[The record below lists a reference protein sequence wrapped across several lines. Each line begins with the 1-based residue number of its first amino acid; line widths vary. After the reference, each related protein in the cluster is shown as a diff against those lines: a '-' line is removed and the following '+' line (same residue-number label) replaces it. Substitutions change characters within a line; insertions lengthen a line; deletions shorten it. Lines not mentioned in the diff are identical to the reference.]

1 MIKRNL
7 LVLGLATLLS
17 ACGFHLRGTGTNE
30 MAVKEIDLK
39 ARDAYGQTVKD
50 LRAALERSGV
60 AVVSGAPYTLNLIQ
74 ESEDS
79 RSATYTG
86 SSRTAEYELSLRVD
100 YTITGDQQRVL
111 LDDHMDVQK
120 VYVHDSNN
128 LTGSDQES
136 SRVRTEMRRELIQ
149 RMMLRLSRLT
159 PAELQKRQAEVNA
172 KAEADA
178 AAEAEAQRIRDQT
191 PQQSPMELPAQ

>member
-30 MAVKEIDLK
+30 MAIKELDVK
-39 ARDAYGQTVKD
+39 ARDAYGQTVND

-60 AVVSGAPYTLNLIQ
+60 KVVGGAPYALNLTR
-74 ESEDS
+74 ETEDN

-86 SSRTAEYELSLRVD
+86 SARSAEIEMSLRVD

-111 LDDHMDVQK
+111 VDDHMDVQK

-136 SRVRTEMRRELIQ
+136 NRVRTEMRRELIQ
-149 RMMLRLSRLT
+149 RMMLRLAQLT
-159 PAELQKRQAEVNA
+159 PADLQKRQAEVDA
-172 KAEADA
+172 KAQADA
-178 AAEAEAQRIRDQT
+178 AAEAQAQRIRDET
-191 PQQSPMELPAQ
+191 PQQSPMQLPAQ

>member
-136 SRVRTEMRRELIQ
+136 NRVRTEMRRELIQ